1 MHVVKMGGG
10 VVNVNVERVASVSEI
25 SENDVLP

>member
-1 MHVVKMGGG
+1 MHVVKMGG
-10 VVNVNVERVASVSEI
+10 VVNVKVERVASVSEI